1 MEINN
6 MDRFY
11 LTAMN
16 ELKKV
21 AEEVIKEKY
30 NLKNDLVMTGWAIK
44 IDGIINRIQDI
55 KLKEK
60 LEKECEEIWDEWYEK
75 VQKQLTK
82 DNLAILDSLM
92 GGRI

>member
-1 MEINN
+1 MFNFIGEGEKKE
-6 MDRFY
+6 
-11 LTAMN
+11 
-16 ELKKV
+16 ELIKKS
-21 AEEVIKEKY
+21 EEY

-44 IDGIINRIQDI
+44 IDSIINRIQDI

-60 LEKECEEIWDEWYEK
+60 LEKECEKIWDEWYEK

-82 DNLAILDSLM
+82 DNLAILDSLI

>member
-1 MEINN
+1 
-6 MDRFY
+6 MDEFY
-11 LTAMN
+11 LTTVN

-21 AEEVIKEKY
+21 AQKVIKEEY

-44 IDGIINRIQDI
+44 RDSFINRIQDI

-60 LEKECEEIWDEWYEK
+60 LEKECEKIWDEWYEK

-82 DNLAILDSLM
+82 DNLAILDSLI

>member
-1 MEINN
+1 
-6 MDRFY
+6 MDGFY
-11 LTAMN
+11 LAAVN

-21 AEEVIKEKY
+21 AEEVIKKKY
-30 NLKNDLVMTGWAIK
+30 DLKNDLVMTGWAIK
-44 IDGIINRIQDI
+44 INDIINRIQDI

-82 DNLAILDSLM
+82 NNLAILDSLM
-92 GGRI
+92 GGKI